1 MAGTLDTFVK
11 AVMGHTISGEL
22 VFEMIGLNNI
32 VRSYG
37 CESSLHAG
45 VS

>member
-22 VFEMIGLNNI
+22 FFEMIGLNI